1 MAGKPEF
8 VATVASG
15 TDLKPGKGRP
25 GTNALA
31 PHGQGYVMAT
41 ASKVVCEGI
50 PVAKVGDPVSPHG
63 NFDNPK
69 LPGFNP
75 ECGKAVIVEG
85 SATVMV
91 EGRPMA
97 LAGPL
102 GSLCSCG
109 HWIEM
114 PRSVHTTA
122 AGI

>member
-8 VATVASG
+8 IATVAAG
-15 TDLKPGKGRP
+15 TDITP
-25 GTNALA
+25 GTGIDGVNALA
-31 PHGQGYVMAT
+31 PAGEGFVMAT
-41 ASKVVCEGI
+41 AGTVICEDL

-63 NFDNPK
+63 NFTNPRM
-69 LPGFNP
+69 PGFNP

-91 EGRPMA
+91 QGRPMA

-109 HWIEM
+109 HWLQV
-114 PRSVHTTA
+114 PRTERTTA